1 MDSLDLLRT
10 FREVARRNS
19 FAGAARAL
27 DMSPA
32 NVSKYVAELE
42 ARFRVRLFNRTTRQV
57 SLTDA
62 GHLLYERSGSVVEL
76 LDLTEEELLGR
87 ATHPSGR
94 LNLTAPHG
102 LMQTMVLRMMGEF
115 MRKHPD
121 VSLHLTLTNRVV
133 DMAEDG
139 IDLAIR
145 VGPIADSS
153 LIVRRLLQL
162 EMVVAA
168 TPDYWSE
175 HGRPKHP
182 RELLDHRVLAMAA
195 QGQPPHWR
203 FSVDGKP
210 LDLPLQPLF
219 TATDSAPLVP
229 LALTGLG
236 VIRGSRMLLRDWIEL
251 EELEPLF
258 GEYSP
263 RDLWLYVAYTQ
274 RRHNSAALNALL
286 EYLES
291 AIPRYQ
297 EKPAGAQASFLA

>member
-10 FREVARRNS
+10 FREVARRSS
-19 FAGAARAL
+19 FAAAARAL

-42 ARFRVRLFNRTTRQV
+42 TRFRVRLFNRSTRQV

-62 GHLLYERSGSVVEL
+62 GQLLYERSGSVVEL
-76 LDLTEEELLGR
+76 FELTEGELLGR

-102 LMQTMVLRMMGEF
+102 LMQTMVVPMMGAF
-115 MRKHPD
+115 LSRHPD
-121 VSLHLTLTNRVV
+121 VSLHLTLTNRMV

-162 EMVVAA
+162 EMVVAG
-168 TPDYWSE
+168 TPDYWNA
-175 HGRPKHP
+175 HGRPTHP
-182 RELLDHRVLAMAA
+182 RELLNHRILAMAP
-195 QGQPPHWR
+195 QGQPPHWH
-203 FSVDGKP
+203 FSVDGQP

-263 RDLWLYVAYTQ
+263 RDLWLYAAYTQ

-286 EYLES
+286 DYLGAE
-291 AIPRYQ
+291 IPRYQ
-297 EKPAGAQASFLA
+297 NKTAGAAASFLV

>member
-10 FREVARRNS
+10 FREVAHRHS
-19 FAGAARAL
+19 FAAAARTL

-42 ARFRVRLFNRTTRQV
+42 ARFHVRLFHRTTRRV

-62 GHLLYERSGSVVEL
+62 GQLLYERSGSMVQL
-76 LDLTEEELLGR
+76 FALTEDEMLGR

-102 LMQTMVLRMMGEF
+102 LMHTVLVRLLGEF
-115 MRKHPD
+115 MVRHPD

-139 IDLAIR
+139 IDLAFR
-145 VGPIADSS
+145 VGTIEDSS
-153 LIVRRLLQL
+153 LIVRRLLSL

-168 TPDYWSE
+168 APDYWRE
-175 HGRPKHP
+175 HGRPTHP
-182 RELLDHRVLAMAA
+182 RELLNHRTLAMAPRGEPA
-195 QGQPPHWR
+195 HWH
-203 FSVDGKP
+203 FSIDGKS

-229 LALTGLG
+229 LARSGLG
-236 VIRGSRMLLRDWIEL
+236 VIRGSRMLLGDWIAL
-251 EELEPLF
+251 QELEPLF

-263 RDLWLYVAYTQ
+263 RNLWLYAAYTQ
-274 RRHNSAALNALL
+274 RHHHSAALNALL
-286 EYLES
+286 VFLES
-291 AIPRYQ
+291 EMPRYQ
-297 EKPAGAQASFLA
+297 GNLAQAGASFMK